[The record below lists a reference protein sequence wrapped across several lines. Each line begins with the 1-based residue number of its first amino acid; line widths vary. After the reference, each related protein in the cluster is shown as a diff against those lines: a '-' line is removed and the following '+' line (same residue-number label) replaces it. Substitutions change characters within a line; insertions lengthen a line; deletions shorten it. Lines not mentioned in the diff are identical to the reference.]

1 MANGI
6 RKDYLKRKIRAHAV
20 KVTPAQI
27 QKALREQFD
36 QSARTL
42 VDREYLAAPYW
53 LLKPLLQYSG
63 VSKYRYVPEVSD
75 CDDLAY
81 YLRGELPCK
90 LGFNGVGVVLDYS
103 AGHAY
108 CAILTWLDGDL
119 HVALVEPQTDEIVT
133 AGDRMY
139 DMERV
144 AIHF

>member
-1 MANGI
+1 MANGV
-6 RKDYLKRKIRAHAV
+6 RKDWLIRRIKKHAV
-20 KVTPAQI
+20 EVTPEQI
-27 QKALREQFD
+27 QAALQKQFG

-42 VDREYLAAPYW
+42 VDRKYLAIPQW
-53 LLKPLLQYSG
+53 VLKHILQYSG
-63 VSKYRYVPEVSD
+63 VNEYRYVPEVSD

-108 CAILTWLDGDL
+108 CALLTWLDGEL
-119 HVALVEPQTDEIVT
+119 HVALVEPQTDEVVT